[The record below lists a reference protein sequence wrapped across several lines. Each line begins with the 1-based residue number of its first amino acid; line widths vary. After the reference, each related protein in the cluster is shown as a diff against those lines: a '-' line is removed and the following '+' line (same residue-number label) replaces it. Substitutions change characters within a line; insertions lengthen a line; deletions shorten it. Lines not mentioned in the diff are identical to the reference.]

1 MLKQIT
7 KLFTLSAFVAIISS
21 ISLLPANAQ
30 SLNLGGFEGNGTA
43 IVTHGFSVRTED
55 NNCQL
60 VSGSATA
67 ATAAQQALIGGG
79 VHTGNGGC
87 NGLIMDPYGN
97 NSSKTIS
104 IGSVNGDDGRLNF
117 GKGAIVDAG
126 QTISLSFSGT
136 NAYGIGLNL
145 SGVAMYNP
153 VLAINDAD
161 FKRLTNAGESEL
173 ESSVKLGNAYITAPL
188 SANVDMY
195 LGNYIQSQGVTA
207 LLPIGVNNVNSVN
220 LPLLR
225 SPGARLKDALLPQA
239 MIGLSAYSDSGVTV
253 DAYYQLEQKP
263 VELDAAGSFFGSEL
277 VGVGSTTG
285 LISSAFYNE
294 DASRPHGSI
303 YYDVAQCIESGIG
316 GLCNN
321 ATAGHLWAADEDSNT
336 VQNTLLNVLFPTTGT
351 TGMATLALALTSN
364 VTSNYD
370 AALTGVAETA
380 GVTAA
385 LTAAGYGASSAGMT
399 LTNAQVDTAFQRLV
413 SQEPAM
419 GTRAGLLNVF
429 RAPDAEAKDD
439 GQYGVNF
446 SGYLDD
452 VGSGVEWGV
461 YFNNTHANQPR
472 IRMLGITNGYSTDF
486 YLMLQ
491 ALQTA
496 AGAAVGQTFDISDG
510 AVTANEQLIY
520 GAGFGQAICALLAP
534 GVTGPWANAT
544 HYFDPSLCYAAAP
557 GATRTA
563 FLGNATGA
571 IGTLSFANAGRYQL
585 YYPEDIQTFGL
596 SLSTNLGGTAANFE
610 VAYRPDF
617 PLQLDIA
624 DLTNNLIDSTGGTIL
639 QNILSWAAAG
649 SPMDARAALLGTN
662 KWSATAN
669 CDLSSATGNASGEMA
684 GYNECDGTAEMDV
697 WTFDANFA
705 TSYTASHPFV
715 TGAGAD
721 SGFSLFE
728 IGAVS
733 VPDMDYA
740 QGVVRSGQFQ
750 SGYDVNQNGCMDPSG
765 LTNTLVPQANSLF
778 GLGYCEDNA
787 GADSLSMTYRIRT
800 GVTYNNFQNSA
811 WTFSP
816 SFGFDHDFY
825 GDGPSSMGGFV
836 DGRMKA
842 SLTAGFT
849 RSDLAVSLGY
859 QMNMGDPKVN
869 GSTDKDIATASFSYA
884 Y

>member
-1 MLKQIT
+1 
-7 KLFTLSAFVAIISS
+7 
-21 ISLLPANAQ
+21 
-30 SLNLGGFEGNGTA
+30 
-43 IVTHGFSVRTED
+43 
-55 NNCQL
+55 L
-60 VSGSATA
+60 V
-67 ATAAQQALIGGG
+67 
-79 VHTGNGGC
+79 
-87 NGLIMDPYGN
+87 
-97 NSSKTIS
+97 
-104 IGSVNGDDGRLNF
+104 
-117 GKGAIVDAG
+117 
-126 QTISLSFSGT
+126 
-136 NAYGIGLNL
+136 
-145 SGVAMYNP
+145 
-153 VLAINDAD
+153 
-161 FKRLTNAGESEL
+161 
-173 ESSVKLGNAYITAPL
+173 
-188 SANVDMY
+188 
-195 LGNYIQSQGVTA
+195 
-207 LLPIGVNNVNSVN
+207 
-220 LPLLR
+220 
-225 SPGARLKDALLPQA
+225 
-239 MIGLSAYSDSGVTV
+239 
-253 DAYYQLEQKP
+253 
-263 VELDAAGSFFGSEL
+263 
-277 VGVGSTTG
+277 
-285 LISSAFYNE
+285 SSAFYNE
-294 DASRPHGSI
+294 DTSLPFGGI
-303 YYDVAQCIESGIG
+303 YYDVVQCISTGIG
-316 GLCNN
+316 GICSN
-321 ATAGHLWAADEDSNT
+321 AADGHLFAADEDAYS
-336 VQNTLLNVLFPTTGT
+336 VQVNLLNVLFPTTGT
-351 TGMATLALALTSN
+351 TGMATLASTMTGATTNYEVALE
-364 VTSNYD
+364 
-370 AALTGVAETA
+370 AVANTA
-380 GVTAA
+380 GLTAA
-385 LTAAGYGASSAGMT
+385 LTTNGLGTISTAMS

-413 SQEPAM
+413 SQEPAR
-419 GTRAGLLNVF
+419 GNRAGLLNIF

-472 IRMLGITNGYSTDF
+472 IRMLGITNGYATDF
-486 YLMLQ
+486 FGILN
-491 ALQTA
+491 ALQTGA
-496 AGAAVGQTFDISDG
+496 AAAVGQTFDITDG
-510 AVTANEQLIY
+510 AINANEQLIY
-520 GAGFGQAICALLAP
+520 GAAFGQAICGLLAP
-534 GVTGPWANAT
+534 GVAGPFANAT
-544 HYFDPSLCYAAAP
+544 HFFDPSLCYAATP

-563 FLGNATGA
+563 FIGNATGA
-571 IGTLSFANAGRYQL
+571 IATLSFANAGRYQL
-585 YYPEDIQTFGL
+585 YYPEDIQTFGV

-617 PLQLDIA
+617 PLQIDIA
-624 DLTNNLIDSTGGTIL
+624 DLTNNLIDSTGGTFM
-639 QNILSWAAAG
+639 QSVSSWAAAG
-649 SPMDARAALLGTN
+649 SPADARALLLGTT
-662 KWSATAN
+662 KWSATPN

-765 LTNTLVPQANSLF
+765 LTNTLVPQANGLF

-859 QMNMGDPKVN
+859 QMNMGDPRIN